1 MIQEGGDMQRQQQQT
16 NRNTATAPFGPTQPM
31 HLENGRQLKIDDNR
45 QVTAAKKSNADLV
58 DDTWDLIEKHE
69 EI

>member
-1 MIQEGGDMQRQQQQT
+1 
-16 NRNTATAPFGPTQPM
+16 M

-45 QVTAAKKSNADLV
+45 QVTEAKKSNADLV